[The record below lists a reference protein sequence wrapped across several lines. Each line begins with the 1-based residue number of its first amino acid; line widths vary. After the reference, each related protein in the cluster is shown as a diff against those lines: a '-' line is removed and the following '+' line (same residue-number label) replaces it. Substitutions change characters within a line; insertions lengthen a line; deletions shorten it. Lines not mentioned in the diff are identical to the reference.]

1 MGGDG
6 YRELLSPGSG
16 EADID
21 TCVPSTTLVAMMLRW
36 MLVFE
41 ERDSDTVWLLKAA
54 PRRFY
59 PGGRAGADK
68 SNPQTASD
76 FVSVRRAPT
85 RFGWLSFSVGL
96 PTNSQRETETETETE
111 TERSV
116 PSTGGSTLRIQANV
130 SLTLH
135 GRGFV
140 GSQGY
145 LRVALRLRDPTGERS
160 LRSAAIV
167 GGSDDGVAVTEV
179 DGSGESVAV
188 QVPRRSADGGHTR
201 TVSFAVVGRFE

>member
-59 PGGRAGADK
+59 PGGRPSADK
-68 SNPQTASD
+68 SNPQTAGD

-96 PTNSQRETETETETE
+96 PANSQTESKAEHFI
-111 TERSV
+111 
-116 PSTGGSTLRIQANV
+116 PSTGGSPLRIQANV
-130 SLTLH
+130 SLRLH

-140 GSQGY
+140 GTQGY
-145 LRVALRLRDPTGERS
+145 LRVALRLRDPAGERS

-167 GGSDDGVAVTEV
+167 GGSNDGVAVTEV

-188 QVPRRSADGGHTR
+188 QVPRSSVDGGHTR
-201 TVSFAVVGRFE
+201 TVSFAIVARFE